1 MGLIKLTSVSKSELE
16 CLDLCHLLLTLAF
29 ICTRMDVP
37 KYLENTHEPSCS
49 KRLTTPNDTGTSRQK
64 GQARKAVGKAACQR
78 NAEMLV
84 RVYIRRGKK
93 KGHDFQIA
101 FGKDRKGGKNTP
113 PNQRTFPETR
123 ATPKTCQLCCM
134 PLSRSIW
141 VGRWVFAGTLTG
153 MSLCQFTPGWW
164 TQQSTQLSTGW
175 HKTICFTEM
184 GNKTYSLERTPVL
197 RQHYLSCLLG
207 KVFRQNLG
215 LAAGE
220 ERGLEGAVQQDRKQE
235 KEY

>member
-84 RVYIRRGKK
+84 RVYIRRGEKK
-93 KGHDFQIA
+93 
-101 FGKDRKGGKNTP
+101 
-113 PNQRTFPETR
+113 R
-123 ATPKTCQLCCM
+123 A
-134 PLSRSIW
+134 
-141 VGRWVFAGTLTG
+141 
-153 MSLCQFTPGWW
+153 
-164 TQQSTQLSTGW
+164 
-175 HKTICFTEM
+175 
-184 GNKTYSLERTPVL
+184 
-197 RQHYLSCLLG
+197 
-207 KVFRQNLG
+207 
-215 LAAGE
+215 
-220 ERGLEGAVQQDRKQE
+220 
-235 KEY
+235 

>member
-1 MGLIKLTSVSKSELE
+1 M
-16 CLDLCHLLLTLAF
+16 TL
-29 ICTRMDVP
+29 
-37 KYLENTHEPSCS
+37 
-49 KRLTTPNDTGTSRQK
+49 NDTGTSQQK

-84 RVYIRRGKK
+84 RVCIRRKK
-93 KGHDFQIA
+93 KKRAWFSNCLWQRY
-101 FGKDRKGGKNTP
+101 DRGGNTP
-113 PNQRTFPETR
+113 PTQRTFPETR
-123 ATPKTCQLCCM
+123 ATSKTCQLCCK
-134 PLSRSIW
+134 PLPRLIW

-153 MSLCQFTPGWW
+153 MSLCQFTSGRW
-164 TQQSTQLSTGW
+164 TQQSTQLSTVW

-184 GNKTYSLERTPVL
+184 GNKTYSLEHTPVL

-235 KEY
+235 KEH